1 MKHIVLTL
9 TSLLVLSTIF
19 TTQAAERTAIAVT
32 RASETI
38 DLLARLRPNVR
49 AKVPE
54 GVTVRQTTLHGGKQE
69 GVELVTINNGR
80 LSITVIPTRG
90 MSVLEVVSGDVR
102 LGWNSPVKDPVHP
115 SFVNLEGRGGLGWLD
130 GFNEWMVRC
139 GLEFAGHPG
148 LDRFTTNTGDT
159 AEMMLTLH
167 GKIGNIPANDVQV
180 LLDGNRIG
188 IRGVVDERL
197 FFGPKLRLEA
207 ELWTEAGSNTFT
219 ISDRVTNHG
228 AGDQEMQ
235 LIYHGNYGRPLLGKG
250 SKIHVAAKSV
260 HPMNDNAAKSIDNW
274 PVYDAPTPGYI
285 EQVYLIHP
293 LSNADG
299 KTQAVLATADAKTA
313 TSIRWSTSQL
323 PYLTIWKNTTAEAD
337 GYVTGI
343 EPATGFPY
351 NRSVERK
358 SGRLPKLAAGA
369 SRTFSLDFAIHSGK
383 DEVAAAIAEVADIQG
398 KTETEVFDTPLE
410 DLTD

>member
-1 MKHIVLTL
+1 MKTIAASIVCLLTL
-9 TSLLVLSTIF
+9 F
-19 TTQAAERTAIAVT
+19 AATATHAAKPTVISVT
-32 RASETI
+32 RDSETI
-38 DLLARLRPNVR
+38 DLLARLRPNIR
-49 AKVPE
+49 ANVPA

-69 GVELVTINNGR
+69 GVELVTIDNGK

-90 MSVLEVVSGDVR
+90 MSVLEVVSGDIR
-102 LGWNSPVKDPVHP
+102 LGWNSPVKEPVHP

-148 LDRFTTNTGDT
+148 LDRFTTNTGDM

-167 GKIGNIPANDVQV
+167 GKIGNIPANNVQV
-180 LLDGNRIG
+180 LLDGNRVG

-197 FFGPKLRLEA
+197 FFGPKLRLDA

-228 AGDQEMQ
+228 AGDQEFQ

-260 HPMNDNAAKSIDNW
+260 HPMNENAAKSIANW
-274 PVYDAPTPGYI
+274 PVYDAPQPGYI

-293 LSNADG
+293 LSDDDG
-299 KTQAVLATADAKTA
+299 WTQAVLATSDGKAA
-313 TSIRWSTSQL
+313 TSLRWSTSQL

-358 SGRLPKLAAGA
+358 AGRVQKIAAGA
-369 SRTFSLDFAIHSGK
+369 SREFSIDFLIHSG
-383 DEVAAAIAEVADIQG
+383 EAAVAAAIAGVAKIQG
-398 KTETEVFDTPLE
+398 ETQPELFDQPLE
-410 DLTD
+410 DLSK

>member
-1 MKHIVLTL
+1 MLRSGFVLVCL
-9 TSLLVLSTIF
+9 ALA
-19 TTQAAERTAIAVT
+19 TTAADAAEPISVSVT
-32 RASETI
+32 RDSETI

-49 AKVPE
+49 AKVPD
-54 GVTVRQTTLHGGKQE
+54 GITVRQMTLHGGKSE
-69 GVELVTINNGR
+69 GVELVTINNGK
-80 LSITVIPTRG
+80 LSITVVPTRG
-90 MSVLEVVSGDVR
+90 MSVLEVKSGDVR

-167 GKIGNIPANDVQV
+167 GKIGNIPANNVEV
-180 LLDGNRIG
+180 LLDGNRVG

-207 ELWTEAGSNTFT
+207 ELWTEAGSDTFT

-228 AGDQEMQ
+228 AGDQEFQ
-235 LIYHGNYGRPLLGKG
+235 LIYHGNYGRPLLGEG

-260 HPMNDNAAKSIDNW
+260 HPMNDHAAKSVSNW
-274 PVYDAPTPGYI
+274 SVYDAPTPNYI

-293 LSNADG
+293 LADEDGRTAAVLSTADG
-299 KTQAVLATADAKTA
+299 KTATTV
-313 TSIRWSTSQL
+313 RWSTSQL
-323 PYLTIWKNTTAEAD
+323 PYLTIWKNTTSEAD

-358 SGRLPKLAAGA
+358 AGRLQKIAAGK
-369 SRTFSLDFAIHSGK
+369 SREFSLDFTIHSGA
-383 DEVAAAIAEVADIQG
+383 DSVAAAIAGVSKIQG
-398 KTETEVFDTPLE
+398 ETETQLHDKPLE
-410 DLTD
+410 DLSE

>member
-1 MKHIVLTL
+1 MRTQLAVAVLVVCVASADAADP
-9 TSLLVLSTIF
+9 TSISI
-19 TTQAAERTAIAVT
+19 T
-32 RASETI
+32 RDSETI
-38 DLLARLRPNVR
+38 DLLARLRPKAR
-49 AKVPE
+49 ASVPD

-69 GVELVTINNGR
+69 GVELVTINNGK
-80 LSITVIPTRG
+80 LSITVVPTRG
-90 MSVLEVVSGDVR
+90 MSILRVVSGDVR
-102 LGWNSPVKDPVHP
+102 LGWDSPVKDPVHP

-167 GKIGNIPANDVQV
+167 GKIGNIPANDVEV
-180 LLDGNRIG
+180 LIDGNRIG

-207 ELWTEAGSNTFT
+207 ELWTEAGSDTFT

-228 AGDQEMQ
+228 AGDQEFQ

-250 SKIHVAAKSV
+250 SQIHVAAKSV
-260 HPMNDNAAKSIDNW
+260 HPMNDHAAKTISDW
-274 PVYDAPTPGYI
+274 TVYDAPAPGYI

-293 LSNADG
+293 LADADG
-299 KTQAVLATADAKTA
+299 KTSAVLATADGKTA

-358 SGRLPKLAAGA
+358 AGRLQKIAPGK
-369 SRTFSLDFAIHSGK
+369 SREFSLDFTIHSGA
-383 DEVAAAIAEVADIQG
+383 DNVAAAIAGIAKILGE
-398 KTETEVFDTPLE
+398 TETQLFDKPLE
-410 DLTD
+410 DLSE